1 MKAKWLVVALGSDK
15 DINNLVYSI
24 QENDR
29 DVEVISLKEA
39 AERLE
44 TRDESRQCIVPMGS
58 IWFNSTLKQQCPNY
72 VGGWH
77 NEALFSCTSYYGYYG
92 KYIAQQN
99 HIMLTFGEIERRGQS
114 LFDQFVNDRLFFRP
128 NSGEKNFTGEV
139 VEDKNFKTWCD
150 RKFLWDNVK
159 KDTLCVVS
167 QPLNIKKELR
177 LLVKD
182 RKIVTGSTY
191 RIDGNHIKEPLE
203 EQDDKTAIIDFAEM
217 VLNDGDHH
225 PKLPPAHTIDI
236 VLTDKGYSV
245 MEVHCCCCCGRYA
258 MDLRKLTKAISEA
271 AEREFEQKL

>member
-1 MKAKWLVVALGSDK
+1 
-15 DINNLVYSI
+15 
-24 QENDR
+24 
-29 DVEVISLKEA
+29 
-39 AERLE
+39 
-44 TRDESRQCIVPMGS
+44 MGS